1 MVGRTEKWEDTCVT
15 VDVGCFMP
23 VSVEGL
29 LMRSIASIFL
39 ELPLSASSSHSHAKT
54 SHPLPGALQFM
65 ADSPSAGFQFMPA
78 FAASSPQV
86 LEQAKGMEGT
96 TYIDVEP
103 MTGRRRRSKGIKD
116 RRTS

>member
-1 MVGRTEKWEDTCVT
+1 
-15 VDVGCFMP
+15 MP
-23 VSVEGL
+23 VLVEGL

-39 ELPLSASSSHSHAKT
+39 ELPPLSASSSHSHAKT